1 MKKTTTITMLCAFSV
16 VVFLFGASAANAG
29 CCWWTTSEAKASVTV
44 EGDDPRL
51 QLWDVMMSGGPR
63 GVADKFNLTK
73 YSQKLVFGKMGIL
86 TVPSGHMIVSLG
98 GGYYLLFL
106 PDGVYQVKYLAPV
119 TEFGKGTR
127 ILSGREDPENTLKDA
142 IERTARTFYHVNF
155 MIIDFDLAHDP
166 NVVKRKLGLPA
177 VGGGQYGSASV
188 SAGKETAREE
198 QIPNLLAHA
207 FEVLMVGKYP
217 TPVVSE
223 PEPQPQAVEQPVVE
237 KPVPAPKPCYN
248 DCREIQEKL
257 MKRARRFGQPVN

>member
-1 MKKTTTITMLCAFSV
+1 MKKTTTITIVALLT
-16 VVFLFGASAANAG
+16 FLVGATTTYAG
-29 CCWWTTSEAKASVTV
+29 NCCWWTTSKAKAEANVTV
-44 EGDDPRL
+44 EGDEPRL

-98 GGYYLLFL
+98 DGYYLLFL

-127 ILSGREDPENTLKDA
+127 IFSKREDPENTLKDA
-142 IERTARTFYHVNF
+142 IERTARTFYHVDF
-155 MIIDFDLAHDP
+155 MIIDFDLAHDS
-166 NVVKRKLGLPA
+166 NVAKTKLGLPSA
-177 VGGGQYGSASV
+177 GGGQYGSASL

-217 TPVVSE
+217 APLVAEPE
-223 PEPQPQAVEQPVVE
+223 PEPQPQVIEQPVVE
-237 KPVPAPKPCYN
+237 KPAQKPCGN
-248 DCREIQEKL
+248 DCREIQQELMEK
-257 MKRARRFGQPVN
+257 AIDW